1 MKKFA
6 LFSDICFAFF
16 VSGIFSAIFFKAL
29 RLSTATA
36 LLLAL
41 LCGILTALSVGAF
54 LLYRRKNVHLK
65 HTDEAE
71 KEKLL
76 FHLSLLS
83 DEAKT
88 TLFQSL
94 LSSPEHPCKRF
105 GRLRLFT
112 DTDFY
117 FLKFS
122 FSPVSADEIATLSRL
137 KTGKRKTLFCNAIDE
152 TARMLCGRLSI
163 AVKTGDEVYAL
174 FKNANALPKA
184 YLGESTPSSN
194 KKRRLHLYFS
204 KKNARRFVTGGAML
218 LLFARLSPY
227 AFYYIAVGIVLLLSA
242 VFIRIFGYE

>member
-6 LFSDICFAFF
+6 LFSDVCFTFF
-16 VSGIFSAIFFKAL
+16 ISGIFSLFFFKSL
-29 RLSTATA
+29 KLGTATA

-41 LCGILTALSVGAF
+41 LCGILTAFSVGAY

-71 KEKLL
+71 KQKFLL
-76 FHLSLLS
+76 HLSLLS

-88 TLFQSL
+88 ALFQNL
-94 LSSPEHPCKRF
+94 LSSPEQPCKRF

-117 FLKFS
+117 FFKCAFA
-122 FSPVSADEIATLSRL
+122 PVSADEIATLSRL
-137 KTGKRKTLFCNAIDE
+137 KTGKQKTLFCIDIDE
-152 TARMLCGRLSI
+152 TARSLCSRLSI
-163 AVKTGDEVYAL
+163 DVKTGDEIYTM
-174 FKNANALPKA
+174 FKTANALPQS
-184 YLGESTPSSN
+184 YLGEPTPSSN
-194 KKRRLHLYFS
+194 KKRRLRLYFS
-204 KKNARRFVTGGAML
+204 KKNARRFLTGGATL
-218 LLFARLSPY
+218 LLFAGISPY